1 MSQEYFVVKLYT
13 GGYESVF
20 LAFGNKE
27 DVIERLRTELGDCTV
42 TPISKEPTLQLH
54 NLGFKIYFLASNVDR
69 KRKLEEL
76 KNEQN

>member
-27 DVIERLRTELGDCTV
+27 DVIERLRTELNLKDWR
-42 TPISKEPTLQLH
+42 IKKLH
-54 NLGFKIYFLASNVDR
+54 FIVLH
-69 KRKLEEL
+69 
-76 KNEQN
+76 

>member
-1 MSQEYFVVKLYT
+1 MR
-13 GGYESVF
+13 
-20 LAFGNKE
+20 

-42 TPISKEPTLQLH
+42 TPISKELTLQLH
-54 NLGFKIYFLASNVDR
+54 NLGFKIYFLASDVDR